1 MNEQEKS
8 QETVD
13 QKPSPK
19 KKKRCFLAAIL
30 PWKGDRF
37 GEGLRKT
44 ILLIEQNAS
53 VALSIADRGYVME
66 TGNITLQGTGQELL
80 VNPEVK
86 KAYLGA

>member
-37 GEGLRKT
+37 GAVSYTHLSLFAGSF
-44 ILLIEQNAS
+44 ILA
-53 VALSIADRGYVME
+53 GE
-66 TGNITLQGTGQELL
+66 TARQRQGG
-80 VNPEVK
+80 P
-86 KAYLGA
+86 A

>member
-44 ILLIEQNAS
+44 ILLIAIIIE
-53 VALSIADRGYVME
+53 REYH
-66 TGNITLQGTGQELL
+66 
-80 VNPEVK
+80 
-86 KAYLGA
+86 